1 LRPLDPISLVPAGTA
16 LLSRSLCSG
25 SVAIVAISE
34 AARLDL
40 YNGLAELLGPDRAET
55 LMAALPIFESSDL
68 VTKTDLALF
77 ASSFASSMDGHGSR
91 IDRLDSR
98 MDALDSRMDALDSRM
113 DRLDS
118 RMDRLESA
126 MVGLGLRMDRLFL
139 TLTAG
144 LFVIVAAM
152 VGMFLA
158 VT

>member
-1 LRPLDPISLVPAGTA
+1 VAAGSDLFVPAGTA

-55 LMAALPIFESSDL
+55 LMAALPIFEISDL

-77 ASSFASSMDGHGSR
+77 ASSFE
-91 IDRLDSR
+91 SR
-98 MDALDSRMDALDSRM
+98 MDGQESRM

-126 MVGLGLRMDRLFL
+126 MGGLGLRMDRLFL

>member
-1 LRPLDPISLVPAGTA
+1 
-16 LLSRSLCSG
+16 
-25 SVAIVAISE
+25 
-34 AARLDL
+34 
-40 YNGLAELLGPDRAET
+40 
-55 LMAALPIFESSDL
+55 MAALPIFEISDL
-68 VTKTDLALF
+68 VTKTDLARF
-77 ASSFASSMDGHGSR
+77 ASSFESRMDGHGSR

-98 MDALDSRMDALDSRM
+98 MDA
-113 DRLDS
+113 LDS

-158 VT
+158 VI